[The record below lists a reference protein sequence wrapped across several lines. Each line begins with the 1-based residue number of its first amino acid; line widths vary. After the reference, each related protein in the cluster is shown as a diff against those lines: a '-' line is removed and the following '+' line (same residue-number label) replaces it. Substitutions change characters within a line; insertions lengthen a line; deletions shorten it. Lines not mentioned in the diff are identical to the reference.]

1 MADTAHLCTH
11 HEGVVA
17 VVVRFDDLRQLLKA
31 NILRLANEKFQVKIR
46 QHVFAFACRQEA
58 RQKSRQNGA
67 KF

>member
-1 MADTAHLCTH
+1 
-11 HEGVVA
+11 
-17 VVVRFDDLRQLLKA
+17 LRQLLKA